1 MTAGNTA
8 CISVHP
14 AWRMG
19 AGSVGS
25 GRAVG
30 AEAHKSQPPAE
41 QGHQIK
47 VCYWDLFTLQL
58 EQCRW

>member
-1 MTAGNTA
+1 MTAGGCPA
-8 CISVHP
+8 CSSVGP
-14 AWRMG
+14 GWRIR

-30 AEAHKSQPPAE
+30 AETNKSQAPAE

-47 VCYWDLFTLQL
+47 VCSRDLFALRL
-58 EQCRW
+58 EE